1 MAESSPL
8 SCNGWGWDS
17 VCLILRGPNNSHA
30 ALRHTQGHKE
40 ASREMSGRRK
50 RGVIE
55 SRSKK
60 TAAMTPSVPPAH
72 SRAHVVALID
82 KQPLIRESIQ
92 WLSEATTDDLSVFT
106 VANTAELFAA
116 RGERPLKFHLV
127 ILDIGSGSLSDAWA
141 RECLQTLNRR
151 LSDVPIV
158 VLSDSDDAT
167 QMMDALTYGV
177 RGYITTGLSSKV
189 AVEALRL
196 VCAGGT
202 FVPISALMD
211 AAVGNSL
218 SRVLDR
224 FTPRERQVL
233 KVLQDGEPNKAIA
246 RRLNVQ
252 ESTVKV
258 HVRRIMRK
266 LNAKNR
272 TQAAILSSR
281 ALADETT
288 SDTDLPKIPSTK
300 L

>member
-1 MAESSPL
+1 
-8 SCNGWGWDS
+8 
-17 VCLILRGPNNSHA
+17 
-30 ALRHTQGHKE
+30 
-40 ASREMSGRRK
+40 MSGMRK
-50 RGVIE
+50 RGAID

-60 TAAMTPSVPPAH
+60 TGATTPRAPPGH

-82 KQPLIRESIQ
+82 RKPLIRESIQ
-92 WLSEATTDDLSVFT
+92 RLLEATTDDLSVFT

-116 RGERPLKFHLV
+116 RGERHLKFHLV

-141 RECLQTLNRR
+141 RECLQALNRR

-158 VLSDSDDAT
+158 ILSDNGDST

-189 AVEALRL
+189 AVEALHL

-202 FVPISALMD
+202 FVPISVLMD
-211 AAVGNSL
+211 AAAGNSL
-218 SRVLDR
+218 SNARNHVLGARRALDR

-233 KVLQDGEPNKAIA
+233 KVLQEGEPNKAIA

-300 L
+300 P

>member
-1 MAESSPL
+1 L
-8 SCNGWGWDS
+8 
-17 VCLILRGPNNSHA
+17 
-30 ALRHTQGHKE
+30 
-40 ASREMSGRRK
+40 
-50 RGVIE
+50 
-55 SRSKK
+55 
-60 TAAMTPSVPPAH
+60 
-72 SRAHVVALID
+72 
-82 KQPLIRESIQ
+82 
-92 WLSEATTDDLSVFT
+92 EATTDDLSVFT

-116 RGERPLKFHLV
+116 RGERHLKFHLV

-141 RECLQTLNRR
+141 RECLQALNRR

-158 VLSDSDDAT
+158 ILSDNGDST

-202 FVPISALMD
+202 FVPISVLMD

-233 KVLQDGEPNKAIA
+233 KVLQEGEPNKAIA

-300 L
+300 P

>member
-1 MAESSPL
+1 
-8 SCNGWGWDS
+8 
-17 VCLILRGPNNSHA
+17 
-30 ALRHTQGHKE
+30 
-40 ASREMSGRRK
+40 MSERRK
-50 RGVIE
+50 RGAIQ
-55 SRSKK
+55 SKSKK
-60 TAAMTPSVPPAH
+60 TGAMTPHTPPGH
-72 SRAHVVALID
+72 SRTHVVALID
-82 KQPLIRESIQ
+82 EKPLIRESIQ
-92 WLSEATTDDLSVFT
+92 RLLEATTDDLSVFT

-116 RGERPLKFHLV
+116 RGEHHLKFHLV

-141 RECLQTLNRR
+141 RECLQALNRR

-158 VLSDSDDAT
+158 ILSDNCDST
-167 QMMDALTYGV
+167 QMVDALTYGV
-177 RGYITTGLSSKV
+177 RGYITTGLNSKV

-202 FVPISALMD
+202 FVPISVLME
-211 AAVGNSL
+211 AAVGNSW

-233 KVLQDGEPNKAIA
+233 KVLQEGEPNKAIA

-272 TQAAILSSR
+272 TQAAILSSQ
-281 ALADETT
+281 ALADGTT
-288 SDTDLPKIPSTK
+288 SDTDLRKIPSTK
-300 L
+300 P

>member
-1 MAESSPL
+1 
-8 SCNGWGWDS
+8 
-17 VCLILRGPNNSHA
+17 
-30 ALRHTQGHKE
+30 
-40 ASREMSGRRK
+40 MSGRRK
-50 RGVIE
+50 RRAIE

-60 TAAMTPSVPPAH
+60 TDAMTPRVPPGH
-72 SRAHVVALID
+72 SRTHVVALID
-82 KQPLIRESIQ
+82 QKPLIRESIQ
-92 WLSEATTDDLSVFT
+92 RLLEATTDDLSVFT
-106 VANTAELFAA
+106 VANTAELFVG
-116 RGERPLKFHLV
+116 RGERHLKFDLV
-127 ILDIGSGSLSDAWA
+127 ILDVGSGSLSDAWA
-141 RECLQTLNRR
+141 RECLQALNRR

-158 VLSDSDDAT
+158 ILSDDGDSA

-189 AVEALRL
+189 AVEALHL

-233 KVLQDGEPNKAIA
+233 KVLQEGEPNKAIA
-246 RRLNVQ
+246 KRLNVQ

-288 SDTDLPKIPSTK
+288 RDTDLPKIPSTK
-300 L
+300 P

>member
-1 MAESSPL
+1 
-8 SCNGWGWDS
+8 
-17 VCLILRGPNNSHA
+17 
-30 ALRHTQGHKE
+30 
-40 ASREMSGRRK
+40 
-50 RGVIE
+50 
-55 SRSKK
+55 
-60 TAAMTPSVPPAH
+60 
-72 SRAHVVALID
+72 
-82 KQPLIRESIQ
+82 
-92 WLSEATTDDLSVFT
+92 VFT

-116 RGERPLKFHLV
+116 RGERHLTIHLV

-141 RECLQTLNRR
+141 RECLQALNRR

-158 VLSDSDDAT
+158 ILSDDGDSA

-189 AVEALRL
+189 AVEALHL

-233 KVLQDGEPNKAIA
+233 KVLQEGEPNKAIA
-246 RRLNVQ
+246 KRLNVQ

-288 SDTDLPKIPSTK
+288 SDTDVPKIPSTK
-300 L
+300 P